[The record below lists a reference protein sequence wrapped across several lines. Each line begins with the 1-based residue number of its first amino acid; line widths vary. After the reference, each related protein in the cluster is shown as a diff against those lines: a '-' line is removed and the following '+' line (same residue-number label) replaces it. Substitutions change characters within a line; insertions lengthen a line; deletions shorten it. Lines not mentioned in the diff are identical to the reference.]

1 MKCCGLRSEV
11 PRTEVLHFL
20 RRTFLRF
27 VPHRDRSP
35 YFLAAAACCFV
46 NYFSSNTIEIYV
58 QTLKLVGFYQICI
71 FNKMTSIFHYSRL
84 SVSQSL
90 GEEQSFLLHH
100 EFISIHTILGKPLI
114 KLGKYNYQLTK
125 HAFNDVSPLPLIHIH
140 SEIISFRIYAY

>member
-1 MKCCGLRSEV
+1 MGLCRNPLRSKV
-11 PRTEVLHFL
+11 PRAKA
-20 RRTFLRF
+20 LRF

-35 YFLAAAACCFV
+35 YFFAAAACCFV

-100 EFISIHTILGKPLI
+100 EFISIHTILGKTLI